1 MGTRWYV
8 EPPGAAAP
16 ISSSF
21 PLPQTEGENDQSQAN
36 HHREGTDERR
46 QERHICT
53 GQGCK
58 DYAKEHRQG
67 AASGQQPP
75 ILHLGTQQYGGE
87 YSQRTGHHRPPDDD
101 VDQAVYGQP
110 GPEEGYQPGD
120 DSHRPFCQREPPSR
134 ALVRRSESGQEGD
147 RPVNHRVEA
156 EQEGEH
162 GEDEAWPEEDHD
174 SEKQGDEAPQCQ
186 GSPVGGKRTQPLP
199 VASFVAHVYVLL
211 GFDSWGIHALLSG
224 TGREIAALSSA
235 PNSTTEAQR

>member
-1 MGTRWYV
+1 MGTSWYV

-16 ISSSF
+16 IRSSF
-21 PLPQTEGENDQSQAN
+21 PLAQTEGEHDQSQAN

-53 GQGCK
+53 GQDCK
-58 DYAKEHRQG
+58 EYAKEHRQG

-87 YSQRTGHHRPPDDD
+87 YSERTGHHRPHHDD

-120 DSHRPFCQREPPSR
+120 DTHRPFDHS
-134 ALVRRSESGQEGD
+134 
-147 RPVNHRVEA
+147 VEA
-156 EQEGEH
+156 EQYGEH
-162 GEDEAWPEEDHD
+162 GEDEAWPEENHE
-174 SEKQGDEAPQCQ
+174 SEQQGDEASQCQ
-186 GSPVGGKRTQPLP
+186 GSPVGCKRAQPLP
-199 VASFVAHVYVLL
+199 VASFVAHVYCLL